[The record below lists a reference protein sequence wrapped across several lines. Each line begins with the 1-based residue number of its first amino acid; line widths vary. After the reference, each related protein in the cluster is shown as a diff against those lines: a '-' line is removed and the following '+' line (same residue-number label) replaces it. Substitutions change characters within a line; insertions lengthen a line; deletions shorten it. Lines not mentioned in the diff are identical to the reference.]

1 MNLMDGETPMQ
12 QSNYSYLSKAGLAR
26 YLGRFTLLLLLLIGM
41 LSGLVQANSRP
52 NIVVFLTDDLGQ
64 LDSQPYGSTDVRTP
78 HMQRLAESGLTFTH
92 AFIASP
98 ACAPSRAAFLTGLM
112 PARNGAEANH
122 TNKRNGIASLT
133 ENLKSLDYEVAAF
146 GKVAH
151 GKDGDRHGFDL
162 LRPKH
167 DAETV
172 RDYLTSRDA
181 AKPLCLFVG
190 THEPHVPW
198 LSIEGYDPEKVTLP
212 PTFLDTPETREFRS
226 RYYTDVT
233 KADTELGEIRALANE
248 FLGKDSL
255 FVFTSDHGAQWPFGK
270 WNLYDAGI
278 RVPLIVSWPGVIKP
292 SSRTSAMVQ
301 WTDILPTLIDAAKGE
316 TPSNIDG
323 RSFLSVL
330 QGKTDQH
337 REAIFTTH
345 SSDGRMNVYPIRSI
359 RTQDWKLI
367 WNLHPEFAH
376 TTHIDK
382 ALAKDGGRYWVSW
395 FDLSK
400 SNQVAKA
407 KVHRYHQRPEY
418 ELYDLVND
426 PFEQNNMIDSAVQ
439 SDRIGDLKRQLEKWM
454 EEQKDQRTVFQL
466 PRLLSDPASTQPADT
481 ANLDNGHPQAGKK

>member
-1 MNLMDGETPMQ
+1 MVGESLMRH
-12 QSNYSYLSKAGLAR
+12 SIRSYLSAPGVPR
-26 YLGRFTLLLLLLIGM
+26 YPGIFILRVAILIGM
-41 LSGLVQANSRP
+41 LSGLVQANNRP

-98 ACAPSRAAFLTGLM
+98 ACAPSRAALLTGLM

-133 ENLKSLDYEVAAF
+133 ERLKSLGYEIAAF

-167 DAETV
+167 DAETI
-172 RDYLTSRDA
+172 RGYLTSRDTT
-181 AKPLCLFVG
+181 KPLCLFVG

-212 PTFLDTPETREFRS
+212 PTFLDTPETREFRA

-233 KADTELGEIRALANE
+233 KADTELGEIRELTNE
-248 FLGKDSL
+248 LLGKDSL
-255 FVFTSDHGAQWPFGK
+255 FVFSSDHGAQWPFGK

-278 RVPLIVSWPGVIKP
+278 RVPLIVSWPGVIQP
-292 SSRTSAMVQ
+292 NSRTSAMVQ

-316 TPSNIDG
+316 APNNVDG
-323 RSFLSVL
+323 LSFLSVL
-330 QGKTDQH
+330 QGKADQH
-337 REAIFTTH
+337 REEIFTTH
-345 SSDGRMNVYPIRSI
+345 SGDGRMNVYPIRSI

-367 WNLHPEFAH
+367 WNLHPEFAY

-400 SNQVAKA
+400 SSEVAKA
-407 KVHRYHQRPEY
+407 KVQRYHQRPQY
-418 ELYDLVND
+418 EFYDLVND
-426 PFEQNNMIDSAVQ
+426 PFEQTNLIDNAAHSE
-439 SDRIGDLKRQLEKWM
+439 RIADLQQRLEKWM
-454 EEQKDQRTVFQL
+454 EEQKDQKSVFQP

-481 ANLDNGHPQAGKK
+481 ANLDNGPSEVGKK